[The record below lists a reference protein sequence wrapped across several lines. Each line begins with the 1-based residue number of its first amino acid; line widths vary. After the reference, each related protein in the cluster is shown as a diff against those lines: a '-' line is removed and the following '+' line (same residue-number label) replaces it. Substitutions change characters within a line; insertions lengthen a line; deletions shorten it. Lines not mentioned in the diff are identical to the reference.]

1 MKCRDRFGNDVYVN
15 EEQGKLLSL
24 LYDTTPGKALLSIL
38 VKPCVSKLA
47 GIFLDSKTST
57 LLIKPFISHAGI
69 DMSEYIPTSFKSYND
84 FFTRKI
90 KPECRVLDTRTEQRI
105 SPCDSKLSVYPIND
119 NSVFTIK
126 GTDYTL
132 SSLVKN
138 DKLARH
144 YKGGTLLMFRLC
156 VDDYHRYCF
165 VDDGIKTKNHH
176 IKGVFHTVNPI
187 ANDHYPIYKENTR
200 EFCILK
206 SMNFGNIL
214 TMEVGA
220 LLVGRIV
227 NYCGKRN
234 VQRGEE
240 KGRFEFG
247 GSTIIL
253 CFEKDSVVIDNDILE
268 NSANGI
274 ETIVKLGERIGAT
287 CAE

>member
-24 LYDTTPGKALLSIL
+24 LYGTAPGRALLSVL
-38 VKPCVSKLA
+38 VKPQVSRLA
-47 GIFLDSKTST
+47 GIFLDSRVST
-57 LLIKPFISHAGI
+57 VLIKPFIKYSGI
-69 DMSEYIPTSFKSYND
+69 DMSEYIPTNFKSYND

-90 KPECRVLDTRTEQRI
+90 KSEYRCIDHIPEHLI
-105 SPCDSKLSVYPIND
+105 APCDSKLSVYPIND
-119 NSVFTIK
+119 DSIFTVK

-132 SSLVKN
+132 GSLVKSE
-138 DKLARH
+138 KLARH
-144 YKGGTLLMFRLC
+144 YRGGTLLMFRLC

-176 IKGVFHTVNPI
+176 INGVFHTVNPV
-187 ANDHYPIYKENTR
+187 ANEYYPIYKENTR

-206 SMNFGNIL
+206 SNNFGNIL

-220 LLVGRIV
+220 LLVGRIA

-234 VQRGEE
+234 VKKGEE

-253 CFEKDSVVIDNDILE
+253 CLEKDTVTIDSDILA
-268 NSANGI
+268 NSAKGI
-274 ETIVKLGERIGAT
+274 ETIVKLGERIGSK
-287 CAE
+287 